1 MKSKIKH
8 IVKFEFLRAAK
19 TKGFIIGIILVP
31 LMFIGIIAI
40 TKILAEKSTDHSEDK
55 ISVGVC
61 TAVQDS
67 TLAEIVASIKSMNWE
82 IVESP
87 DKDAL
92 RSMTFEK
99 KIRGYIEYDSVAG
112 YNFYADNY
120 TDLYVSNTISGIVY
134 NINRRNEIM
143 RSGLSSDPIEKILHP
158 ASVNTLK
165 LSEDNPETAETSNVH
180 AEAFK
185 RQMCGYVFAFLI
197 MMSVMMFAQAIGMSV
212 LEDKT
217 TKIVDVLL
225 TSVNPTQLLTGKILG
240 VGSAGILQFFVW
252 VLIAIIATTNS
263 DELSIGSLSEY
274 LTPQL
279 FIVAAIYFVLGFI
292 MVMTLYAAFGSMA
305 ETQQHYNQLVSGLSI
320 FLSVPFIAITPVTMS
335 PDSTFSVVMSMI
347 PIFSSS
353 LMPVRIIAG
362 DVPVW
367 QVVASLAILIGT
379 GFLIIKAAA
388 RIYRNGIMQQGK
400 DLKFKDIFR
409 LMHNS

>member
-8 IVKFEFLRAAK
+8 IIKFEFLRAAK

-31 LMFIGIIAI
+31 VMFIGMIAI

-67 TLAEIVASIKSMNWE
+67 TFAEIVQSIKSMNWE

-92 RSMTFEK
+92 RTMTFEK
-99 KIRGYIEYDSVAG
+99 KIKGFIEYDSVAG

-134 NINRRNEIM
+134 SINRRNEIM
-143 RSGLSSDPIEKILHP
+143 RSGLSAEQIDKILNP

-180 AEAFK
+180 AEVFK

-197 MMSVMMFAQAIGMSV
+197 MMSVLMFAQAIGMSV

-225 TSVNPTQLLTGKILG
+225 TSVSPTQLLTGKILG
-240 VGSAGILQFFVW
+240 VGSAGILQFLVW

-263 DELSIGSLSEY
+263 DEMSIGSLSEY

-279 FIVAAIYFVLGFI
+279 FIVAAVYFVLGFI
-292 MVMTLYAAFGSMA
+292 MVMTLY
-305 ETQQHYNQLVSGLSI
+305 NQLVSGI
-320 FLSVPFIAITPVTMS
+320 SVFMSLPFIVITPVTMT

-347 PIFSSS
+347 PICSSS

-367 QVVASLAILIGT
+367 QIILSLAILIGT
-379 GFLIIKAAA
+379 CFLVIKAAA

-400 DLKFKDIFR
+400 DFKFKDIFK
-409 LMHNS
+409 LMKK

>member
-8 IVKFEFLRAAK
+8 IIKFEFLRAAK

-31 LMFIGIIAI
+31 VMFIGMIAI

-67 TLAEIVASIKSMNWE
+67 TFAEIVQSIKSMNWK

-99 KIRGYIEYDSVAG
+99 KIKGYIEYDSVAG

-134 NINRRNEIM
+134 SINRRNEIM
-143 RSGLSSDPIEKILHP
+143 RSGLSDEQIEKILNP

-165 LSEDNPETAETSNVH
+165 LSEDNPETAEASNVRD
-180 AEAFK
+180 EAFK

-225 TSVNPTQLLTGKILG
+225 TSVSPTQLLTGKILG
-240 VGSAGILQFFVW
+240 VGSAGMLQFFVW
-252 VLIAIIATTNS
+252 VIIAIFATNS
-263 DELSIGSLSEY
+263 DALSIVSLSEY

-279 FIVAAIYFVLGFI
+279 FVVAAVYFVLGFI

-305 ETQQHYNQLVSGLSI
+305 ETQQHYNQLVSGVSI
-320 FLSVPFIAITPVTMS
+320 FLSVPFVAITPVTIT

-367 QVVASLAILIGT
+367 QVVASLAILVGT
-379 GFLIIKAAA
+379 GYLVIKAAA

-400 DLKFKDIFR
+400 DLKFKDIFK
-409 LMHNS
+409 LMRN

>member
-8 IVKFEFLRAAK
+8 IIKFEFLRAAK
-19 TKGFIIGIILVP
+19 TKGFIIGLILVP

-40 TKILAEKSTDHSEDK
+40 TKILAEKSNDHSEDQ
-55 ISVGVC
+55 ISIGVC
-61 TAVQDS
+61 TAVKDS
-67 TLAEIVASIKSMNWE
+67 TLAEIVQSVKSMNWE

-92 RSMTFEK
+92 RTMTFEK
-99 KIRGYIEYDSVAG
+99 KIKGFIEYDSVAG

-134 NINRRNEIM
+134 SINRRNEIM
-143 RSGLSSDPIEKILHP
+143 RSGLSAEQIDKILNP

-180 AEAFK
+180 AEVFK

-197 MMSVMMFAQAIGMSV
+197 MMSVLMFAQAIGMSV

-225 TSVNPTQLLTGKILG
+225 TSVSPTQLLTGKILG
-240 VGSAGILQFFVW
+240 VGSAGLLQFLVW

-263 DELSIGSLSEY
+263 DEMSIGSLSEY

-279 FIVAAIYFVLGFI
+279 FIVAAVYFVLGFI

-305 ETQQHYNQLVSGLSI
+305 ETQQHYNQLVSGI
-320 FLSVPFIAITPVTMS
+320 SVFMSLPFIVITPVTMT

-347 PIFSSS
+347 PICSSS

-367 QVVASLAILIGT
+367 QIILSLAILIGT
-379 GFLIIKAAA
+379 CFLVIKAAA

-400 DLKFKDIFR
+400 DFKFKDIFT
-409 LMHNS
+409 LLKK

>member
-143 RSGLSSDPIEKILHP
+143 RSGLSSDQIEKILHP
-158 ASVNTLK
+158 ASVNTL
-165 LSEDNPETAETSNVH
+165 NGRNIQRP
-180 AEAFK
+180 
-185 RQMCGYVFAFLI
+185 R
-197 MMSVMMFAQAIGMSV
+197 
-212 LEDKT
+212 
-217 TKIVDVLL
+217 
-225 TSVNPTQLLTGKILG
+225 
-240 VGSAGILQFFVW
+240 
-252 VLIAIIATTNS
+252 
-263 DELSIGSLSEY
+263 GSL
-274 LTPQL
+274 QK
-279 FIVAAIYFVLGFI
+279 A
-292 MVMTLYAAFGSMA
+292 
-305 ETQQHYNQLVSGLSI
+305 
-320 FLSVPFIAITPVTMS
+320 
-335 PDSTFSVVMSMI
+335 D
-347 PIFSSS
+347 
-353 LMPVRIIAG
+353 VRLRVCLLDNDVGDDVCAG
-362 DVPVW
+362 HRHV
-367 QVVASLAILIGT
+367 G
-379 GFLIIKAAA
+379 A
-388 RIYRNGIMQQGK
+388 RRQDHQ
-400 DLKFKDIFR
+400 
-409 LMHNS
+409 NS

>member
-8 IVKFEFLRAAK
+8 IIKFEFLRAAK

-40 TKILAEKSTDHSEDK
+40 TKILAEKSNDHSEDQ
-55 ISVGVC
+55 ISIGVC
-61 TAVQDS
+61 TAVKDS
-67 TLAEIVASIKSMNWE
+67 TLAEIVQSVKSMNWE

-92 RSMTFEK
+92 RTMTFEK
-99 KIRGYIEYDSVAG
+99 KIKGFIEYDSVAG

-134 NINRRNEIM
+134 SINRRNEIM
-143 RSGLSSDPIEKILHP
+143 RSGLSAEQIDKILNP

-180 AEAFK
+180 AEVFK

-197 MMSVMMFAQAIGMSV
+197 MMSVLMFAQAIGMSV

-225 TSVNPTQLLTGKILG
+225 TSVSPTQLLTGKILG
-240 VGSAGILQFFVW
+240 VGSAGLLQFLVW

-263 DELSIGSLSEY
+263 DEMSIGSLSEY

-279 FIVAAIYFVLGFI
+279 FIVAAVYFVLGFI

-305 ETQQHYNQLVSGLSI
+305 ETQQHYNQLVSGIRVFMSL
-320 FLSVPFIAITPVTMS
+320 PFIVITPVTMT

-347 PIFSSS
+347 PICSSS

-367 QVVASLAILIGT
+367 QIILSLAILIGT
-379 GFLIIKAAA
+379 CFLVIKAAA

-400 DLKFKDIFR
+400 DFKFKDIFK
-409 LMHNS
+409 LMKK